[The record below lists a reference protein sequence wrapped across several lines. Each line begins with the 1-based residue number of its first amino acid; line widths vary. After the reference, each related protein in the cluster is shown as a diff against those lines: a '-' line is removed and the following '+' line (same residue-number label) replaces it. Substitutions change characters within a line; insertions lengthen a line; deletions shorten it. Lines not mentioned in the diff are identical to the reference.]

1 MTESFTDGLQS
12 LAVAPPEYDGF
23 MAKRAHEAARPKTD
37 QPKTG
42 TPLRIGVT
50 PIEHP
55 NEAMAEPIAALA
67 ECSSDVG
74 KQGTSSPR
82 VTSVVEMPIHKLEYE
97 ESNRGGQCN
106 SHEEECEVSI

>member
-1 MTESFTDGLQS
+1 
-12 LAVAPPEYDGF
+12 
-23 MAKRAHEAARPKTD
+23 
-37 QPKTG
+37 
-42 TPLRIGVT
+42 
-50 PIEHP
+50 
-55 NEAMAEPIAALA
+55 MAEPIAALA

-74 KQGTSSPR
+74 KQGTSSPH